1 MIVNPNS
8 MTNKQ
13 MRRKYAE
20 LERICKSQRASL
32 RAANGGDLHLS
43 DYRTLITRWAMADPQ
58 SFAKCVLAEYVKNKE
73 QANRWSESRRAEARR
88 QQDHADKLKELIE
101 QRTDQ
106 LRALYSEEARN
117 AIEAG
122 E

>member
-1 MIVNPNS
+1 MNPNS
-8 MTNKQ
+8 MTNKE

-32 RAANGGDLHLS
+32 RAANGGDLYLS
-43 DYRTLITRWAMADPQ
+43 DYRALITRWAMADPQ

-106 LRALYSEEARN
+106 LRTLYSENVRI
-117 AIEAG
+117 AIED
-122 E
+122 EE